1 MPRLSEKYSEAVG
14 YAAAAHARQVRKDTS
29 IPYISH
35 PIAVSA
41 LVIEHGGNEVQAIA
55 ALLHDVLEDCGAHH
69 APVIAERFG
78 IDVLKIVQG
87 ITDGVPDDRGVKPPW
102 RMRIKSSALPRSF

>member
-1 MPRLSEKYSEAVG
+1 MLHLSEKYPEAVG
-14 YAAAAHARQVRKDTS
+14 YAASAHAEQVRKGTS

-55 ALLHDVLEDCGAHH
+55 ALLHDVLEDCGVHH
-69 APVIAERFG
+69 APVIAKRFG
-78 IDVLKIVQG
+78 
-87 ITDGVPDDRGVKPPW
+87 R
-102 RMRIKSSALPRSF
+102 RSFEDRRRTHRRHTRRSWR